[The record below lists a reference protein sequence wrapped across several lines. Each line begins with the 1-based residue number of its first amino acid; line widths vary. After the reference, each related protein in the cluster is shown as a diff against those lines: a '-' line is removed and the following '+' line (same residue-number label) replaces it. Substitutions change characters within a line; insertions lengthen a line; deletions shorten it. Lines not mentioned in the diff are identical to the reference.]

1 MINKSKVLMF
11 GWEFP
16 PHNSGGLG
24 TACLGLLT
32 GLSEFQ
38 VPVTFVLPRHADVS
52 FKDTRFVFADKEG
65 SSITIRRI
73 NSRLSAYMTA
83 EEYERQFRLYGKPD
97 GIYGAT
103 LFEEVDL
110 YARRAQ
116 AVTEKESFDVIHAH
130 DWLSIPAGLM
140 AKKISGRPLVV
151 HIHAT
156 EFDRTG
162 GNGVNQD
169 VYEIERK
176 GMEEADEVVAVSQFT
191 KEQICR
197 HYGISA
203 DKITVVHNGISVSE
217 EVLQNLSN
225 FSFRQK
231 LEKEEPLFRLKY
243 NGRKI
248 ILFLGRI
255 TLQKGPEYFL
265 QTARKVLDSEKNVL
279 FIFSGSGDME
289 TRMMNQAASLGICDK
304 VLFTGFL
311 RGAELDHV
319 YKAADLYVMPSVS
332 EPFGI
337 TPLESIKNG
346 TPVLISKQSGV
357 SEVITNAF
365 RADFWDIDEMTRII
379 LAVIK
384 DDRLGEKIL
393 KEAIKELPHISWT
406 KAAQKCLGIYSRLA
420 PLPYNTT

>member
-1 MINKSKVLMF
+1 MF

-52 FKDTRFVFADKEG
+52 FKDTRFVFADKE
-65 SSITIRRI
+65 SSFITIRRI
-73 NSRLSAYMTA
+73 DSRLSPYMTA
-83 EEYERQFRLYGKPD
+83 EEYEKQFRLYGEPD
-97 GIYGAT
+97 GIYGTT
-103 LFEEVDL
+103 LLEEVDL
-110 YARRAQ
+110 YARRAR
-116 AVTEKESFDVIHAH
+116 AVTEKENFDVIHAH

-140 AKKISGRPLVV
+140 AKKVSGRPLIV

-169 VYEIERK
+169 VYRIERK
-176 GMEEADEVVAVSQFT
+176 GMEEADEVVTVSHFT
-191 KEQICR
+191 KGQICR
-197 HYGISA
+197 HYGIPA

-217 EVLQNLSN
+217 EVLRDLSR
-225 FSFRQK
+225 FSSRQK

-265 QTARKVLDSEKNVL
+265 QTASKVLEKEKNVL
-279 FIFSGSGDME
+279 FVFAGSGDME

-357 SEVITNAF
+357 SEVVINAF
-365 RADFWDIDEMTRII
+365 RADFWDIDEMTRVI
-379 LAVIK
+379 LAVIR
-384 DDRLGEKIL
+384 DDRLGERVL
-393 KEAIKELPHISWT
+393 KNAARELRHISWT
-406 KAAQKCLGIYSRLA
+406 KAAYKCLGIYSRLSL
-420 PLPYNTT
+420 LPHNTV